1 MARFRLLLF
10 HLLLLLAAYG
20 ICRLIVG
27 ARRRAESA
35 VHPVRRDTV
44 IIRDTLRVS
53 RPVPV
58 REEVVRYVTVTLP
71 SAPARR
77 DSSNSNSSNL
87 ANIGKDSTEVPP
99 ADVLTAADHYPD
111 TAQTVVLPIT
121 QQVYRDTTYTA
132 WVSGYAAAL
141 DSIEVYPRTLIVR
154 QTALP
159 AAKPRRW
166 SFGIQAGYGYTPK
179 GMQPYVGIGIN
190 INLLNH

>member
-20 ICRLIVG
+20 FCRLIVG

-35 VHPVRRDTV
+35 VHAVRRDTL

-58 REEVVRYVTVTLP
+58 REKVVRYVTVTLP
-71 SAPARR
+71 PAPARP

-87 ANIGKDSTEVPP
+87 ANIGKDS
-99 ADVLTAADHYPD
+99 ADVLIDD
-111 TAQTVVLPIT
+111 TAKMVMLPIT

-154 QTALP
+154 QTAP
-159 AAKPRRW
+159 SACKPRRW
-166 SFGIQAGYGYTPK
+166 SFGIQAGYGLTPR
-179 GMQPYVGIGIN
+179 GVQPYVGLGLTVR
-190 INLLNH
+190 LLP

>member
-1 MARFRLLLF
+1 MKNFRILLF
-10 HLLLLLAAYG
+10 HLLLLLAAYAF
-20 ICRLIVG
+20 CRLIVG

-35 VHPVRRDTV
+35 VHPVRRDTL

-71 SAPARR
+71 SAPARP

-87 ANIGKDSTEVPP
+87 ANIGKDS
-99 ADVLTAADHYPD
+99 ADVLPAAPGDH
-111 TAQTVVLPIT
+111 AQTVMLPIT
-121 QQVYRDTTYTA
+121 QQVYRDTAYTA
-132 WVSGYAAAL
+132 WVSGYSPQL

-179 GMQPYVGIGIN
+179 GVQPYVGIGIN

>member
-20 ICRLIVG
+20 FCRLIVG

-35 VHPVRRDTV
+35 VHAVRRDTL

-71 SAPARR
+71 PAPARP

-87 ANIGKDSTEVPP
+87 ANIGKDS
-99 ADVLTAADHYPD
+99 ADVLIDD
-111 TAQTVVLPIT
+111 TAKMVMLPIT

-159 AAKPRRW
+159 AARPRRW

>member
-1 MARFRLLLF
+1 MARFRILLF

-20 ICRLIVG
+20 ICRLVISSRHK
-27 ARRRAESA
+27 AASA
-35 VHPVRRDTV
+35 PPPVRRDTL

-58 REEVVRYVTVTLP
+58 REEVVRYVTVKV
-71 SAPARR
+71 AA
-77 DSSNSNSSNL
+77 DSSNL
-87 ANIGKDSTEVPP
+87 ANIGKDSADVPP
-99 ADVLTAADHYPD
+99 AADHSPD
-111 TAQTVVLPIT
+111 TAQTVMLPIT

-132 WVSGYAAAL
+132 WVSGYLPQL

-159 AAKPRRW
+159 AARPRRW

>member
-10 HLLLLLAAYG
+10 HLLLLLVAYG
-20 ICRLIVG
+20 FCRLIVG

-35 VHPVRRDTV
+35 VHAVRRDTL

-71 SAPARR
+71 SAPVRP

-87 ANIGKDSTEVPP
+87 ANIGKDSADVPP
-99 ADVLTAADHYPD
+99 AADHFPD
-111 TAQTVVLPIT
+111 TAQTVMLPIT

-132 WVSGYAAAL
+132 WVSGYRPQL

-159 AAKPRRW
+159 AARPRRW

-179 GMQPYVGIGIN
+179 GVQPYIGIGIGIN

>member
-20 ICRLIVG
+20 ICCLIVG

-35 VHPVRRDTV
+35 VHAVRRDTL

-58 REEVVRYVTVTLP
+58 REEVVRYVTVKV
-71 SAPARR
+71 AA
-77 DSSNSNSSNL
+77 DSSNL
-87 ANIGKDSTEVPP
+87 ANIGKDS
-99 ADVLTAADHYPD
+99 AADHFPD
-111 TAQTVVLPIT
+111 TAQTVMLPIT

-159 AAKPRRW
+159 AARPRRW

>member
-20 ICRLIVG
+20 FCRLIVG

-35 VHPVRRDTV
+35 VHAVRRDTL

-71 SAPARR
+71 PAPARP
-77 DSSNSNSSNL
+77 DSSNSDSSNL
-87 ANIGKDSTEVPP
+87 ANIGKDS
-99 ADVLTAADHYPD
+99 ADVLIDD
-111 TAQTVVLPIT
+111 TAKMVMLPIT

-132 WVSGYAAAL
+132 WVSGYRPQL

-159 AAKPRRW
+159 AARPRRW

>member
-20 ICRLIVG
+20 FCRLIVG

-35 VHPVRRDTV
+35 VHPVRRDTL

-71 SAPARR
+71 SAPARP

-87 ANIGKDSTEVPP
+87 ANIGKDSADVPP
-99 ADVLTAADHYPD
+99 AADHFPD
-111 TAQTVVLPIT
+111 TAQTVMLPIT
-121 QQVYRDTTYTA
+121 QQVYRDTAYTA

-141 DSIEVYPRTLIVR
+141 DSIAVYPRTLIVR
-154 QTALP
+154 QTAP
-159 AAKPRRW
+159 SACKPRRW
-166 SFGIQAGYGYTPK
+166 SFGIQAGYGLTPR
-179 GMQPYVGIGIN
+179 GMQPYVGLGLTVR
-190 INLLNH
+190 LLP

>member
-1 MARFRLLLF
+1 MKNFRILLF

-20 ICRLIVG
+20 FCRLIVG

-35 VHPVRRDTV
+35 VHAVRRDTL

-71 SAPARR
+71 SAPARP

-87 ANIGKDSTEVPP
+87 ANIGKDS
-99 ADVLTAADHYPD
+99 ADVLTAADHFPD
-111 TAQTVVLPIT
+111 TAQTVMLPIT

-154 QTALP
+154 QTAP
-159 AAKPRRW
+159 SACKPRRW

>member
-1 MARFRLLLF
+1 M
-10 HLLLLLAAYG
+10 
-20 ICRLIVG
+20 G

-35 VHPVRRDTV
+35 VHAVRRDTL

-71 SAPARR
+71 SAPARP
-77 DSSNSNSSNL
+77 DSSNL
-87 ANIGKDSTEVPP
+87 ANIGKDSADVPP
-99 ADVLTAADHYPD
+99 AADHFID

-132 WVSGYAAAL
+132 WVSGYRPQL

-166 SFGIQAGYGYTPK
+166 SFGIQAGYGLTPR
-179 GMQPYVGIGIN
+179 GVQPYVGLGLTVR
-190 INLLNH
+190 LLP

>member
-10 HLLLLLAAYG
+10 HLLLLLVAYG
-20 ICRLIVG
+20 FCRLIVG

-35 VHPVRRDTV
+35 VHAVRRDTL
-44 IIRDTLRVS
+44 IIRDTVRMS

-58 REEVVRYVTVTLP
+58 REEVVRYVTVKV
-71 SAPARR
+71 AA
-77 DSSNSNSSNL
+77 DSSNL
-87 ANIGKDSTEVPP
+87 ANIGKDS
-99 ADVLTAADHYPD
+99 ADVLTAADHFPD
-111 TAQTVVLPIT
+111 TAQTVMLPIT
-121 QQVYRDTTYTA
+121 QQVYRDTAYTA

-166 SFGIQAGYGYTPK
+166 SFGIQAGYGLTPR
-179 GMQPYVGIGIN
+179 GMQPYVGLGLTVR
-190 INLLNH
+190 LLP

>member
-1 MARFRLLLF
+1 MRPLLRYLSCF
-10 HLLLLLAAYG
+10 FVLICAAYG
-20 ICRLIVG
+20 IYTFVRP
-27 ARRRAESA
+27 ATSSA
-35 VHPVRRDTV
+35 PPPVHRDTL
-44 IIRDTLRVS
+44 IIRDTLRIS
-53 RPVPV
+53 RPVLV
-58 REEVVRYVTVTLP
+58 RDEVVRYVTVTLP
-71 SAPARR
+71 SAPARP

-87 ANIGKDSTEVPP
+87 ANIGKDSADVPP
-99 ADVLTAADHYPD
+99 AADHFPD
-111 TAQTVVLPIT
+111 TAKMVMLPIT

-132 WVSGYAAAL
+132 WVSGYHPQL

-179 GMQPYVGIGIN
+179 GVQPYVGIGIN

>member
-20 ICRLIVG
+20 FCRLIVG

-35 VHPVRRDTV
+35 VHAVRRDTL

-58 REEVVRYVTVTLP
+58 REKVVRYVTVTLP
-71 SAPARR
+71 PAPARP

-87 ANIGKDSTEVPP
+87 ANIGKDS
-99 ADVLTAADHYPD
+99 ADVLIDD
-111 TAQTVVLPIT
+111 TAKMVMLPIT

-159 AAKPRRW
+159 AARPRRW